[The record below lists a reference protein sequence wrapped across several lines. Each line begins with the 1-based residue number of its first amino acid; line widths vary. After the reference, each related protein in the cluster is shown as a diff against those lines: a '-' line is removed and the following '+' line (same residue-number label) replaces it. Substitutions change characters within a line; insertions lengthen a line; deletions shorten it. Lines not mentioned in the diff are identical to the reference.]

1 MIVVFFS
8 LASALTLLPAVL
20 SLVGTRID
28 AGRIVRQR
36 TGPASHDGLWAR
48 LARTVMARPVVTL
61 IPTLGLLVL
70 LGLPFWHAE
79 VSSPDA
85 TILPRDV
92 PSRDGLQVLVDEF
105 GAGEVSPFVLALTSP
120 TSVFDDDNVR
130 AVNDLVRSVRGNPN
144 VVRVQG
150 FAAFEEEVTPEQ
162 AVVLVDLQRRAADAG
177 LGGRFDQFASERTA
191 LILVYAEGFANADSN
206 KRILTDLRA
215 YAPAGDLELYV
226 GGGTAEIVDVVDE
239 MYAQFP
245 WAVALIVVATYLVL
259 LMLFRSV
266 LLPLKAIAMNTLS
279 ILASYGALV
288 WVFQDGNLSGLLRFE
303 SLGYVE
309 ASLPIIMFCVLFGLS
324 MDYEVFLLSRIRE
337 EWEVSGDNRES
348 VAVGLQRSGQI
359 ITSAALIVVVVT
371 ASFVSADVILVKALG
386 LGIAIAVFLDATVVR
401 ALLVPATM
409 RLLGDW
415 NWWIPKRL
423 ERVLPDRSLFEEKI
437 A

>member
-1 MIVVFFS
+1 
-8 LASALTLLPAVL
+8 
-20 SLVGTRID
+20 
-28 AGRIVRQR
+28 
-36 TGPASHDGLWAR
+36 
-48 LARTVMARPVVTL
+48 MARPILTL
-61 IPTLGLLVL
+61 VPTLGLLIL
-70 LGLPFWHAE
+70 LGVPFWHAE

-92 PSRDGLQVLVDEF
+92 PSRDGLAVLVDEF
-105 GAGEVSPFVLALTSP
+105 GEGEVSPFVLAIRSP
-120 TSVFDDDNVR
+120 SSVFAAENVR
-130 AVNDLVRSVRGNPN
+130 AINDLVRDVRTDPN

-150 FAAFEEEVTPEQ
+150 FAAFEEAVTPSQ
-162 AVVLVDLQRRAADAG
+162 AVVLVGLQRRAAEAG
-177 LGGRFDQFASERTA
+177 IGGRFDQFVTEDTA
-191 LILVYAEGFANADSN
+191 LILVYSRGFANASWN
-206 KRILTDLRA
+206 KEILSDLRA
-215 YAPAGDLELYV
+215 YDPGGDLELYV

-245 WAVALIVVATYLVL
+245 WAIALIVVATYLVL

-288 WVFQDGNLSGLLRFE
+288 WVFQDGHLSGLLRFE

-337 EWEVSGDNRES
+337 EWEISGDNRES
-348 VAVGLQRSGQI
+348 VAIGLQRSGQI

-386 LGIAIAVFLDATVVR
+386 LGIAIAVFLDATIVR

-423 ERVLPDRSLFEEKI
+423 ERALPARSLFEEEI